1 MALRFY
7 PPNLK
12 QEALRDPDTK
22 KYYESLEEKFSIIEE
37 FMRARK
43 TGGKTQLDIAESMD
57 IKASVIV
64 VTKRV
69 FF

>member
-1 MALRFY
+1 MRSSHQ
-7 PPNLK
+7 NLK

-22 KYYESLEEKFSIIEE
+22 KYYELFEEEFSIIEE
-37 FMRARK
+37 FMRARRAA
-43 TGGKTQLDIAESMD
+43 GKTQLDVAESMD
-57 IKASVIV
+57 IKASAI